1 MPRPAGRGVSA
12 HKKIPLQAG
21 CTRTSEGRRA
31 RRRRTRAAAAL
42 DRTDN
47 GVAGSAYLPRAPSEI
62 VRVRRAT
69 FAPNCSEVAFRPP
82 TAGSQHPPALWRWV
96 RPYCPRQRISPM
108 NLSSGS
114 IPPRPSFPARA
125 ARALHKSHKPHRATR
140 PSAPWRARSALAPWR
155 ARNGLAPDTLFRT
168 SPSEESPSGRRAR
181 EAARKQP
188 GDGDSEVRRVSRP
201 KAPRGR
207 TGGVAAVFA
216 PTRESARP
224 PPIVARRKP
233 CPLPDAGLCPRNV
246 SDG

>member
-21 CTRTSEGRRA
+21 CTRTSEGRRT

-125 ARALHKSHKPHRATR
+125 ARALHKSHKPHRA
-140 PSAPWRARSALAPWR
+140 PSSPWRARSALAPWR

-168 SPSEESPSGRRAR
+168 SPSGENPWGRRAR
-181 EAARKQP
+181 EAAWKQP
-188 GDGDSEVRRVSRP
+188 GDGDSGARRVSRP
-201 KAPRGR
+201 KAPRAR
-207 TGGVAAVFA
+207 TGGVAAVSA
-216 PTRESARP
+216 PTREGAPPVHRRARQVPSA
-224 PPIVARRKP
+224 
-233 CPLPDAGLCPRNV
+233 
-246 SDG
+246 S